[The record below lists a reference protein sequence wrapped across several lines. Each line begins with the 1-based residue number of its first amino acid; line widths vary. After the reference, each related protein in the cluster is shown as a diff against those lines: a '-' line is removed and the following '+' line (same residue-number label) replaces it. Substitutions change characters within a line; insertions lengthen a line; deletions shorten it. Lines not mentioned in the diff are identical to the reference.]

1 MARLAIV
8 LDNFREVVSKASIH
22 KLQLDI
28 IDRQKYEKDEEV
40 SGSKVIKISSESEDY
55 KAFSNPWMYALLILF
70 IVFFSNLAISLF
82 TIFHTSDTFFIGA
95 LQSHKLANDL

>member
-8 LDNFREVVSKASIH
+8 LDNFKDVVSKASIH

-82 TIFHTSDTFFIGA
+82 TIFHTSDTFFVGA
-95 LQSHKLANDL
+95 LHSHKLANDL